1 MSKLFRT
8 FSRPSE
14 PIDDKLLPK
23 IAILYGTSDLH
34 VARDYHSFTSML
46 DMVLRSNYLHLSF
59 QDISGKVNERWT
71 QQNVKQKS
79 KVDSVE
85 VGDNW
90 NAFYWPS
97 KMPLLPGMLL
107 LYHTFFHVYY
117 L

>member
-1 MSKLFRT
+1 MLKIYKKKVLRLSD
-8 FSRPSE
+8 
-14 PIDDKLLPK
+14 PIDDELLSR

-34 VARDYHSFTSML
+34 VARDYHSFSCML
-46 DMVLRSNYLHLSF
+46 NTVLRSHFLHLPF
-59 QDISGKVNERWT
+59 QNISGKVNEKWA

-97 KMPLLPGMLL
+97 KKPIRQGM
-107 LYHTFFHVYY
+107 HA
-117 L
+117 